1 MVKILVK
8 EKKLSII
15 NPAEL
20 DLKEEAVVRINRVA
34 KVTSRGKRF
43 SFSTIVVVGDGMG
56 HVGVGLGKANEVI
69 SSISKAKD
77 KAKRK
82 IFKSSIINGTI
93 PHKIVGRY
101 GSSRVLLKP
110 AAPGTGIIAGAPVR
124 AVMEQV
130 GVNNILTKRYGSSNP
145 MNIVRATINALENLQ
160 DAVKIA
166 NKRGIKIK
174 DVFT

>member
-1 MVKILVK
+1 LP
-8 EKKLSII
+8 II

-69 SSISKAKD
+69 TSIAKAKD
-77 KAKRK
+77 KAKRN
-82 IFKSSIINGTI
+82 IFKSTIINGTI
-93 PHKIVGRY
+93 PHKIVGKY
-101 GSSRVLLKP
+101 GASRVLLKP

-160 DAVKIA
+160 DAVNIA
-166 NKRGIKIK
+166 NKRGIKVK
-174 DVFT
+174 DVFS

>member
-1 MVKILVK
+1 M
-8 EKKLSII
+8 SII

-77 KAKRK
+77 KAKRN
-82 IFKSSIINGTI
+82 IFKSTIINGTI

-101 GSSRVLLKP
+101 GASRVLLKP

>member
-1 MVKILVK
+1 MP
-8 EKKLSII
+8 II

-56 HVGVGLGKANEVI
+56 YVGVGLGKANEVI

-77 KAKRK
+77 KAKRN
-82 IFKSSIINGTI
+82 IFKSTIINGTI

-110 AAPGTGIIAGAPVR
+110 AAPGTGIISGAPVR

-130 GVNNILTKRYGSSNP
+130 GVKNILTKRYGSSNP
-145 MNIVRATINALENLQ
+145 MNIVRAAINALENLQ

-174 DVFT
+174 DIFT

>member
-1 MVKILVK
+1 MP
-8 EKKLSII
+8 II

-56 HVGVGLGKANEVI
+56 HVGMGLGKANEVI

-77 KAKRK
+77 KAKRS
-82 IFKSSIINGTI
+82 IFKSTIINGTI

-101 GSSRVLLKP
+101 GASRVLLKP

>member
-1 MVKILVK
+1 MP
-8 EKKLSII
+8 II

-20 DLKEEAVVRINRVA
+20 DLKEETVVRINRVA

-69 SSISKAKD
+69 SSITKAKD
-77 KAKRK
+77 KAKRN
-82 IFKSSIINGTI
+82 IFKSTIINGTI
-93 PHKIVGRY
+93 PHKIVGKY
-101 GSSRVLLKP
+101 GASRVLLKP

-160 DAVKIA
+160 DAVNIA
-166 NKRGIKIK
+166 NKRGVRVK
-174 DVFT
+174 DVFS

>member
-1 MVKILVK
+1 LP
-8 EKKLSII
+8 II

-56 HVGVGLGKANEVI
+56 YVGVGLGKANEVI

-77 KAKRK
+77 KAKRN
-82 IFKSSIINGTI
+82 IFKSTIINGTI

-130 GVNNILTKRYGSSNP
+130 GVKNILTKRYGSSNP
-145 MNIVRATINALENLQ
+145 MNIVRAAINALENLQ
-160 DAVKIA
+160 DAVQIA

>member
-1 MVKILVK
+1 MP
-8 EKKLSII
+8 II

-77 KAKRK
+77 KAKRN
-82 IFKSSIINGTI
+82 IFKSTIINGTI

-101 GSSRVLLKP
+101 GASRVLLKP

>member
-1 MVKILVK
+1 
-8 EKKLSII
+8 LSII

-77 KAKRK
+77 KAKRS
-82 IFKSSIINGTI
+82 IFKSTIINGTI

-101 GSSRVLLKP
+101 GASRVLLKP

>member
-1 MVKILVK
+1 M
-8 EKKLSII
+8 SII

-56 HVGVGLGKANEVI
+56 HIGVGLGKANEVI

-77 KAKRK
+77 KAKRN
-82 IFKSSIINGTI
+82 IFKSTIINGTI

-130 GVNNILTKRYGSSNP
+130 GVKNILTKRYGSSNP
-145 MNIVRATINALENLQ
+145 MNIVRAAINALENLQ

>member
-1 MVKILVK
+1 MP
-8 EKKLSII
+8 II

-69 SSISKAKD
+69 TSITKAKD
-77 KAKRK
+77 KAKRN
-82 IFKSSIINGTI
+82 IFKSTIINGTI
-93 PHKIVGRY
+93 PHKIVGKY
-101 GSSRVLLKP
+101 GASSVLLKP
-110 AAPGTGIIAGAPVR
+110 AAPGTGIIACAPVR

-160 DAVKIA
+160 DAVNIA
-166 NKRGIKIK
+166 NKRGIKVK
-174 DVFT
+174 DVFS

>member
-1 MVKILVK
+1 M
-8 EKKLSII
+8 SII

-56 HVGVGLGKANEVI
+56 HVGMGLGKANEVI

-77 KAKRK
+77 KAKRN
-82 IFKSSIINGTI
+82 IFKSTIINGTI
-93 PHKIVGRY
+93 PHKIIGRY
-101 GSSRVLLKP
+101 GASRVLLKP

>member
-1 MVKILVK
+1 M
-8 EKKLSII
+8 SII

-43 SFSTIVVVGDGMG
+43 SFSTIVVVGDGRG

-77 KAKRK
+77 KAKRN
-82 IFKSSIINGTI
+82 IFKSTIINGTI

-101 GSSRVLLKP
+101 GASRVLLKP

-145 MNIVRATINALENLQ
+145 MNIVRAAINALENLQ

>member
-1 MVKILVK
+1 MP
-8 EKKLSII
+8 II

-69 SSISKAKD
+69 SSIAKAKD
-77 KAKRK
+77 KAKRN
-82 IFKSSIINGTI
+82 ILKSTIINGTI
-93 PHKIVGRY
+93 PHKIVGKY
-101 GSSRVLLKP
+101 GASRVLLKP

-160 DAVKIA
+160 DAVNIA
-166 NKRGIKIK
+166 NKRGIKVK
-174 DVFT
+174 DVFS

>member
-1 MVKILVK
+1 M
-8 EKKLSII
+8 SII

-69 SSISKAKD
+69 TSISKAKD
-77 KAKRK
+77 KAKRN
-82 IFKSSIINGTI
+82 IFKSTIINGTI

-101 GSSRVLLKP
+101 GASRVLLKP
-110 AAPGTGIIAGAPVR
+110 AAPGTGIIAGTPVR

>member
-1 MVKILVK
+1 M
-8 EKKLSII
+8 SII

-77 KAKRK
+77 RAKRN
-82 IFKSSIINGTI
+82 IFKSTIINGTI

-101 GSSRVLLKP
+101 GASRVLLKP

-160 DAVKIA
+160 DAVNIA
-166 NKRGIKIK
+166 NKRGVKVK
-174 DVFT
+174 DVFS

>member
-1 MVKILVK
+1 MP
-8 EKKLSII
+8 II

-77 KAKRK
+77 KAKRN
-82 IFKSSIINGTI
+82 IFKATIINGTI
-93 PHKIVGRY
+93 PHKIVGKY
-101 GSSRVLLKP
+101 GASRVLLKP

-130 GVNNILTKRYGSSNP
+130 GVNNILTKRYGSSNQ

-160 DAVKIA
+160 DAVQIA

>member
-1 MVKILVK
+1 LA
-8 EKKLSII
+8 II

-77 KAKRK
+77 KAKRN
-82 IFKSSIINGTI
+82 IFKATIINGTI
-93 PHKIVGRY
+93 PHKIVGKF
-101 GSSRVLLKP
+101 GASRVLLKP

-124 AVMEQV
+124 AVMEPV
-130 GVNNILTKRYGSSNP
+130 GVNNILTKRYGSSNQ

-160 DAVKIA
+160 DAVQIA

>member
-1 MVKILVK
+1 
-8 EKKLSII
+8 LSII

-56 HVGVGLGKANEVI
+56 HVGMGLGKANEVI
-69 SSISKAKD
+69 TSISKAKD
-77 KAKRK
+77 KAKRN
-82 IFKSSIINGTI
+82 IFKSTIINGTI

-101 GSSRVLLKP
+101 GASRVLLKP

>member
-1 MVKILVK
+1 MP
-8 EKKLSII
+8 II

-77 KAKRK
+77 KAKRN
-82 IFKSSIINGTI
+82 IFKSTIINGTI

-101 GSSRVLLKP
+101 GASRVLLKP

-130 GVNNILTKRYGSSNP
+130 GVKNILTKRYGSSNP
-145 MNIVRATINALENLQ
+145 MNTVRAAINALENLQ

-174 DVFT
+174 DIFT

>member
-1 MVKILVK
+1 M
-8 EKKLSII
+8 SII

-77 KAKRK
+77 KAKRN
-82 IFKSSIINGTI
+82 IFKSTIINGTI

-174 DVFT
+174 DVFV

>member
-1 MVKILVK
+1 M
-8 EKKLSII
+8 SII

-56 HVGVGLGKANEVI
+56 HVGMGLGKANEVI

-77 KAKRK
+77 KAKRN
-82 IFKSSIINGTI
+82 IFKSTIINGTI

-101 GSSRVLLKP
+101 GSSKVLLKP

-145 MNIVRATINALENLQ
+145 MNIVRAAINALENLQ

>member
-1 MVKILVK
+1 M
-8 EKKLSII
+8 SII

-69 SSISKAKD
+69 TSISKAKD
-77 KAKRK
+77 KAKRN
-82 IFKSSIINGTI
+82 IFKATIINGTI
-93 PHKIVGRY
+93 PHKIVGRF
-101 GSSRVLLKP
+101 GASRVLLKP

-166 NKRGIKIK
+166 NKRGIKVK
-174 DVFT
+174 DVFS

>member
-1 MVKILVK
+1 MY
-8 EKKLSII
+8 
-15 NPAEL
+15 
-20 DLKEEAVVRINRVA
+20 
-34 KVTSRGKRF
+34 KRQ
-43 SFSTIVVVGDGMG
+43 TIVVVGDGMG
-56 HVGVGLGKANEVI
+56 HVGMGLGKANEVI

-77 KAKRK
+77 KAKRN
-82 IFKSSIINGTI
+82 IFKSTIINGTI

-145 MNIVRATINALENLQ
+145 MNIVRAAINALENLQ
-160 DAVKIA
+160 DAVNIA
-166 NKRGIKIK
+166 NKRGKKIK

>member
-1 MVKILVK
+1 
-8 EKKLSII
+8 LSII

-43 SFSTIVVVGDGMG
+43 SFSTIVVVGDGLG

-77 KAKRK
+77 KAKRN
-82 IFKSSIINGTI
+82 IFKSTIINGTI

-174 DVFT
+174 DVFF

>member
-1 MVKILVK
+1 MP
-8 EKKLSII
+8 II

-69 SSISKAKD
+69 SSITKAKD
-77 KAKRK
+77 KAKRN
-82 IFKSSIINGTI
+82 IFKSTIINGTI
-93 PHKIVGRY
+93 PHKIVGKF
-101 GSSRVLLKP
+101 GASRVLLRP

-160 DAVKIA
+160 DAVNIA
-166 NKRGIKIK
+166 NKRGIKVK
-174 DVFT
+174 DVFS

>member
-1 MVKILVK
+1 M
-8 EKKLSII
+8 SII

-69 SSISKAKD
+69 TSISKAKD
-77 KAKRK
+77 KAKRN
-82 IFKSSIINGTI
+82 IFKATIINGTI
-93 PHKIVGRY
+93 PHKIVGRF
-101 GSSRVLLKP
+101 GASRVLLKP
-110 AAPGTGIIAGAPVR
+110 ASPGTGIIAGAPVR

>member
-1 MVKILVK
+1 
-8 EKKLSII
+8 LSII

-69 SSISKAKD
+69 TSITKAKD
-77 KAKRK
+77 KAKRN
-82 IFKSSIINGTI
+82 IFKSTIINGTI
-93 PHKIVGRY
+93 PHKIVGRF
-101 GSSRVLLKP
+101 GASRVLLKP

>member
-1 MVKILVK
+1 M
-8 EKKLSII
+8 SII

-43 SFSTIVVVGDGMG
+43 SFSTIVVVGDGRG

-77 KAKRK
+77 KAKRN
-82 IFKSSIINGTI
+82 IFKSTIINGTI

-174 DVFT
+174 DVFF

>member
-1 MVKILVK
+1 MP
-8 EKKLSII
+8 II

-69 SSISKAKD
+69 SSIAKAKD
-77 KAKRK
+77 KAKRN
-82 IFKSSIINGTI
+82 IFKSTIINGTI
-93 PHKIVGRY
+93 PHKIVGKY
-101 GSSRVLLKP
+101 GASRVLLKP

-160 DAVKIA
+160 DAVNIA
-166 NKRGIKIK
+166 NKRGIKVK
-174 DVFT
+174 DVFS

>member
-1 MVKILVK
+1 M
-8 EKKLSII
+8 SII

-77 KAKRK
+77 KAKRN
-82 IFKSSIINGTI
+82 IFKSTIINGTI

-101 GSSRVLLKP
+101 GASKVLLKP

-160 DAVKIA
+160 DAVTIA

>member
-1 MVKILVK
+1 
-8 EKKLSII
+8 LSII

-77 KAKRK
+77 RAKRN
-82 IFKSSIINGTI
+82 IFKSTIINGTI

-101 GSSRVLLKP
+101 GASRVLLKP

>member
-1 MVKILVK
+1 M
-8 EKKLSII
+8 SII

-56 HVGVGLGKANEVI
+56 HVGMGLGKANEVI
-69 SSISKAKD
+69 TSISKAKD
-77 KAKRK
+77 KAKRN
-82 IFKSSIINGTI
+82 IFKSTIINGTI

-101 GSSRVLLKP
+101 GASRVLLKP